1 MSLPRFFSRVADAI
15 QPVACISAAELA
27 EHLGDT
33 TVAIHAPSS
42 ATDSLAD
49 SDAAL
54 LAVNLAARLY
64 PRLHISGPAAWI
76 DSATTLAIA
85 INPAADIDT
94 ATQPPASAGAVTLDW
109 ASDPARSAR
118 GPIITVSADAW
129 NARVDPQEARP
140 QQPAVP
146 LAALAAAALGVSEM
160 FRVVFAQV
168 LGERGRRGRQPG
180 GFNLIT
186 NGEPSDVPPVSASA
200 PQLPEAYLVG
210 AGAVGQACLLGLRAS
225 GIPANLTVVDPQP
238 VELSNLQRYVLAA
251 DGDVG
256 TAKTDLA
263 VSATQDTAMTVIPLP
278 TAWGA
283 DRRSGPD
290 VANVVLIAL
299 DSAADRIS
307 VAAGLPWRAY
317 NAWTQPADIGWSR
330 HEQFGIEPCLACMY
344 YPDRPRPNEHELIA
358 TTLRQ
363 HPLRILTYLITR
375 TPVGAPL
382 PHVATLP
389 DLPAPA
395 DASSWTS
402 RALLDD
408 LAGLGF
414 VTSDGTSQ
422 WASKLVGQLYR
433 DGICAGGIVRRPG
446 SPDNEL
452 AVVPLAHQSALA
464 GLMLATTYVAGS
476 DHTLLSHRPPQ
487 IEARFDLLRGFPQTL
502 TRPRART
509 IGCLC
514 SDHFYLDVARGRVP
528 GQA

>member
-15 QPVACISAAELA
+15 QPVAGISAAELA

-42 ATDSLAD
+42 ATDSRAD
-49 SDAAL
+49 SDAAW

-76 DSATTLAIA
+76 DSATTLAAA

-94 ATQPPASAGAVTLDW
+94 ATHPPASASAVTLDW

-118 GPIITVSADAW
+118 GPIVTVSADAW
-129 NARVDPQEARP
+129 NACVDPQEARP
-140 QQPAVP
+140 QQPAAP
-146 LAALAAAALGVSEM
+146 LAALAAATLGVSEI
-160 FRVVFAQV
+160 FRVVFAQA

-186 NGEPSDVPPVSASA
+186 NGEPADVAPVSTSA
-200 PQLPEAYLVG
+200 PELPEAHLVG
-210 AGAVGQACLLGLRAS
+210 AGAVGQACLLALRAS
-225 GIPANLTVVDPQP
+225 GIPARLTVVDPQP
-238 VELSNLQRYVLAA
+238 IELSNLQRYVLTA

-263 VSATQDTAMTVIPLP
+263 VSATHDTAMTVIPVP

-290 VANVVLIAL
+290 AARVVLTAL

-317 NAWTQPADIGWSR
+317 NAWTQPADVGWSR
-330 HEQFGIEPCLACMY
+330 HEQFGIEPCLACLY

-358 TTLRQ
+358 TALRQ
-363 HPLRILTYLITR
+363 HPLRILNYLITR

-382 PHVATLP
+382 PHVATVP
-389 DLPAPA
+389 DLPSPA
-395 DASSWTS
+395 DASTWTS

-408 LAGLGF
+408 LVGLGF
-414 VTSDGTSQ
+414 VTSDDTGQ
-422 WASKLVGQLYR
+422 WAGKPVGQLYR
-433 DGICAGGIVRRPG
+433 DGICAGGIVSLPG
-446 SPDNEL
+446 SPDSEL

-464 GLMLATTYVAGS
+464 GIMLATTYIGGS
-476 DHTLLSHRPPQ
+476 DHSLRSHRPPQ
-487 IEARFDLLRGFPQTL
+487 IEARFDLLRGFPQAL

-509 IGCLC
+509 TACLC
-514 SDHFYLDVARGRVP
+514 SDHFYLDAARRSAH